1 MSLDEIEFSHVACYV
16 HVSINAFI
24 IIIIILGFG
33 LPVLFFFIIIIYFC
47 FNKKLIY
54 YQLAK

>member
-33 LPVLFFFIIIIYFC
+33 LPVPFFF
-47 FNKKLIY
+47 L
-54 YQLAK
+54 